1 MPRKKTTQEEQKNA
15 LEPKAV
21 GKAYSKI
28 KPQKPSNFS
37 LTTVL
42 LLLVI
47 IGLAGFL
54 IYDKFLSSME
64 FDFLNQNQE
73 ESVVGD
79 NYQVPL
85 GIFSQSEQAQQQDPT
100 VSWKMFDFTLTS
112 STEKDSL
119 YSFKYPQE
127 LQVERNDD
135 SIRLSS
141 ISTSSEIQLLVNF
154 EDYDGTLLE
163 WVAEQDKISAKA
175 WEGKPSIE
183 VVTSSD
189 ATFMEMPALV
199 RQQKMLAAD
208 MVAYVL
214 YFQKDGRIFSI
225 SMMAPQLTQE
235 MINFYL
241 IFINTFKF

>member
-1 MPRKKTTQEEQKNA
+1 MPRKKTTQEEETA
-15 LEPKAV
+15 LEFKAV
-21 GKAYSKI
+21 NKAHSQNS
-28 KPQKPSNFS
+28 PQKSSNFS

-42 LLLVI
+42 LSLVI
-47 IGLAGFL
+47 LALVGFL
-54 IYDKFLSSME
+54 VYDKFLSAID
-64 FDFLNQNQE
+64 FTFLNQDQE
-73 ESVVGD
+73 EVVVGD

-85 GIFSQSEQAQQQDPT
+85 GIFSQPEQTQQQDPT
-100 VSWKMFDFTLTS
+100 TAWKMFDFTLA
-112 STEKDSL
+112 STTDKESL
-119 YSFKYPQE
+119 YSFKYPAE
-127 LQVERNDD
+127 LQVERDGD
-135 SIRLSS
+135 RIRLSS
-141 ISTSSEIQLLVNF
+141 AATSSEIQFLVNF
-154 EDYDGTLLE
+154 EEYEGDFLE
-163 WVAEQDKISAKA
+163 WIEEQDKISATA

-183 VVTSSD
+183 VVTSSE

-235 MINFYL
+235 MVNFYL

>member
-1 MPRKKTTQEEQKNA
+1 MPRKKTTQEEVVSEFKGSSSY
-15 LEPKAV
+15 
-21 GKAYSKI
+21 GKTNYK
-28 KPQKPSNFS
+28 KPSS
-37 LTTVL
+37 SSMTTVIL
-42 LLLVI
+42 FLIILCLV
-47 IGLAGFL
+47 GFL
-54 IYDKFLSSME
+54 VYDKILLPMG

-73 ESVVGD
+73 ETVASD

-85 GIFSQSEQAQQQDPT
+85 GIFSQAEQAKQQDPT
-100 VSWKMFDFTLTS
+100 VSWKMFDFTLAS

-135 SIRLSS
+135 LIRLSS
-141 ISTSSEIQLLVNF
+141 IATSSNFQILVNF
-154 EDYDGTLLE
+154 EDYQGDLAKWIE
-163 WVAEQDKISAKA
+163 EQDEISARA

-214 YFQKDGRIFSI
+214 YFKKDSRIFSV

-235 MINFYL
+235 MVNFYL
-241 IFINTFKF
+241 TFINTFKF